1 MHLYCSDPVRIC
13 SSTEEY
19 ANVGGVDNKLLCL
32 DLLAIHMVRNPNSST
47 IISYHHDIKGS
58 TSAEDLFTRLKLV
71 GRSVYWLVLST
82 SRKWEYLLNEEDDF
96 RQNIVRGSTDPTFV
110 FLALLWSALY
120 AWDEALEYLYSHFCW
135 LVS

>member
-32 DLLAIHMVRNPNSST
+32 DLLAIHMVRNANHST
-47 IISYHHDIKGS
+47 IISFHHDVEGS
-58 TSAEDLFTRLKLV
+58 ISAEDLFTRLKLV
-71 GRSVYWLVLST
+71 GRSVYWLVLSN
-82 SRKWEYLLNEEDDF
+82 SLKWGYLLNEKDNF
-96 RQNIVRGSTDPTFV
+96 RQNIVRNSMDPTFV

>member
-82 SRKWEYLLNEEDDF
+82 SRKWEYLLNEED
-96 RQNIVRGSTDPTFV
+96 NLGKTLS
-110 FLALLWSALY
+110 
-120 AWDEALEYLYSHFCW
+120 EAQRILHS
-135 LVS
+135 SS

>member
-32 DLLAIHMVRNPNSST
+32 DLLAIHMVRNANHST
-47 IISYHHDIKGS
+47 IISFHHDVEGS
-58 TSAEDLFTRLKLV
+58 ISAEDLFTRLKLV

-82 SRKWEYLLNEEDDF
+82 SRKWEYLLNEEDNLGKTLSETQWILHSSSWLF
-96 RQNIVRGSTDPTFV
+96 CG
-110 FLALLWSALY
+110 ALCTHGTKL
-120 AWDEALEYLYSHFCW
+120 
-135 LVS
+135 